1 MWQVLKI
8 HMHIYI
14 YTCVCGVVSVCVRVY
29 IYAVPCYLSIYLST
43 DIYYSICLSLSPSFF
58 KSFNM
63 YPAAQQHISIQTCQH
78 SMGLEGLYRPPAPSK
93 LRSRGVA
100 QQHQDCSHRGL
111 VWGARVLRAFTR
123 LFFWLEPICSS
134 WRGTLKVVVQNN
146 LCAELLDSKGGFL
159 HWDFPILQTTS
170 AHAPCQI
177 IM

>member
-14 YTCVCGVVSVCVRVY
+14 YMCVSLYACASVY
-29 IYAVPCYLSIYLST
+29 IFLRFLAIYLSIYLSIYLFISLSIYLSIYLST
-43 DIYYSICLSLSPSFF
+43 NIYYSICLSLSPSFF

-111 VWGARVLRAFTR
+111 V
-123 LFFWLEPICSS
+123 
-134 WRGTLKVVVQNN
+134 
-146 LCAELLDSKGGFL
+146 
-159 HWDFPILQTTS
+159 
-170 AHAPCQI
+170 
-177 IM
+177 